1 MHNDDTAG
9 PSGPAVLLWGQMTD
23 LKKTLREVLSKN
35 DLDPATSLAM
45 HDRRVLSQLVRL
57 AYDKET
63 LVGWRAILAI
73 GLAAR
78 EMIATD
84 IDALRETCRKLIWSL
99 SDESGGIGW
108 SAPEII
114 GEIVSAD
121 PKRFK
126 DFIPLIASVYELEED
141 VFRGGV
147 LYSLGRVAGPAPEL
161 AAPYQKIIIASL
173 ADKEPIAKVRG
184 LELVGLL
191 WSYGKRS
198 AVWSREYGDRIT
210 AAVQNLRSDTGEAWI
225 YRGDSF
231 ASVVVGEEAQECL
244 NKLI

>member
-1 MHNDDTAG
+1 
-9 PSGPAVLLWGQMTD
+9 MTD
-23 LKKTLREVLSKN
+23 LKKTLRDALANN
-35 DLDPATSLAM
+35 DIASTTSLASQ
-45 HDRRVLSQLVRL
+45 DRRVLSQLVRL

-63 LVGWRAILAI
+63 LVGWRAIMAI

-78 EMIATD
+78 EMIPTD
-84 IDALRETCRKLIWSL
+84 LDFLRETCRKLIWSL

-108 SAPEII
+108 SAPEIL

-126 DFIPLIASVYELEED
+126 DFIPLIASVYEIEED

-147 LYSLGRVAGPAPEL
+147 LFALGRIAEHAPEL
-161 AAPYQKIIIASL
+161 AAPYQKIIISSL
-173 ADKEPIAKVRG
+173 ADTDPIVKVRG

-198 AVWSREYGDRIT
+198 AVWSREYGDRIS
-210 AAVQNLRSDTGEAWI
+210 AAIQNLRMDKGEAWI

-231 ASVVVGEEAQECL
+231 ISVVVGEEASICL
-244 NKLI
+244 NKLV